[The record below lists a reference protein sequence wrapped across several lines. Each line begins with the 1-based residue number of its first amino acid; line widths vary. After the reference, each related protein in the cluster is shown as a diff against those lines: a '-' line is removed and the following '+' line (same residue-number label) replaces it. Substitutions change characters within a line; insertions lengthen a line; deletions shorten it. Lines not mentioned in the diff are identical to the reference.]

1 VETKSKRWW
10 ASPYL
15 LGYIAVYAIF
25 LAWMHR
31 TERFDL
37 GEPLLVLGIVG
48 VGFTVIAWLLT
59 RRVTPFPFSVRQPA
73 RETLLLAVYLVG
85 LAAFIA
91 WGFSAI
97 DRAVPAQPAQ
107 SAAILGAKLIV
118 FVFIPLAL
126 FRALWGYRF
135 QDFFSPSPEW
145 RRHVLP
151 CLGMTAV
158 LILFQLVFGRG
169 LAEIRHSGL
178 SAGMLAMGV
187 PLAFVWLM
195 LEVGLVE
202 EFFFRVLLQSRLAA
216 WLDSETGGIVLMS
229 LLFGLAH
236 APGLY
241 FRTGKTLEGL
251 GPHPSWLM
259 AVGYSIVVTSVT
271 GFFLG
276 VLWARTRN
284 LVLLMVVHAAT
295 DLVPNLVPMI
305 KNWL

>member
-1 VETKSKRWW
+1 MTSSSKRWW

-15 LGYIAVYAIF
+15 LGYVVVYAAF
-25 LAWMHR
+25 LFWMHR
-31 TERFDL
+31 AEGFDL
-37 GEPLLVLGIVG
+37 AEPLLVLGIVG
-48 VGFTVIAWLLT
+48 VGFTALAWLLT
-59 RRVTPFPFSVRQPA
+59 RRVTPFPFTVRQPA

-97 DRAVPAQPAQ
+97 DRAVPSQPAQ
-107 SAAILGAKLIV
+107 SAAILAAKLIA
-118 FVFIPLAL
+118 FVLIPFLL
-126 FRALWGYRF
+126 FRALWGYRAN
-135 QDFFSPSPEW
+135 DFYSPSPER
-145 RRHVLP
+145 RRHLLP
-151 CLGMTAV
+151 MLGMTLL

-169 LAEIRHSGL
+169 LGEMQHSGL
-178 SAGMLAMGV
+178 SSWVLAVGA
-187 PLAFVWLM
+187 PLAFLWLM

-216 WLDSETGGIVLMS
+216 WLKSEVGGVVLMA

-236 APGLY
+236 APGFY
-241 FRTGKTLEGL
+241 FRTGKTLEAL
-251 GPHPSWLM
+251 GPHPSALM
-259 AVGYSIVVTSVT
+259 AVGYAIVVTSAT

-284 LVLLMVVHAAT
+284 LLLLMVIHAAG
-295 DLVPNLVPMI
+295 DLVPNLASML

>member
-1 VETKSKRWW
+1 MSPSRSWW
-10 ASPYL
+10 SSPYL
-15 LGYIAVYAIF
+15 LAYAGIYAVF
-25 LAWMHR
+25 LVWVYRAEH
-31 TERFDL
+31 FHL
-37 GEPLLVLGIVG
+37 SQPLLVLGIVG
-48 VGFTVIAWLLT
+48 VGFTALAWLLT
-59 RRVTPFPFSVRQPA
+59 RRVTPFPFAVRQPA

-91 WGFSAI
+91 WGFNAI
-97 DRAVPAQPAQ
+97 NRAAPTQPLQ
-107 SAAILGAKLIV
+107 SVAVLAAKLV
-118 FVFIPLAL
+118 AFVLLPFAL
-126 FRALWGYRF
+126 FRALWGYRLG
-135 QDFFSPSPEW
+135 DFFSPSPEW
-145 RRHVLP
+145 RRHLLP
-151 CLGMTAV
+151 CLGMTLV
-158 LILFQLVFGRG
+158 LVLFQLVFGSG
-169 LAEIRHSGL
+169 LSEIRHAGL
-178 SAGMLAMGV
+178 PAWALAVGV

-216 WLDSETGGIVLMS
+216 WLKSEVGGVVLMA

-241 FRTGKTLEGL
+241 FRTGKTLEGV
-251 GPHPSWLM
+251 GPHPSVLM
-259 AVGYSIVVTSVT
+259 AVGYAIVVTSVT

-284 LVLLMVVHAAT
+284 LLLLMVIHAAT

>member
-1 VETKSKRWW
+1 MSQRPWW
-10 ASPYL
+10 SSPYL
-15 LGYIAVYAIF
+15 LAYAAVYAVV
-25 LAWMHR
+25 LVWLHR
-31 TERFDL
+31 AEHFHL
-37 GEPLLVLGIVG
+37 SQPLLVLGFVG

-59 RRVTPFPFSVRQPA
+59 RRVAPFPFTVRQPA
-73 RETLLLAVYLVG
+73 RETLLLAVYLVA

-91 WGFSAI
+91 WGFNAI
-97 DRAVPAQPAQ
+97 NRAAPTQPLQ
-107 SAAILGAKLIV
+107 SVAVLAAKLV
-118 FVFIPLAL
+118 AFVLIPFVL
-126 FRALWGYRF
+126 FHTLWGYRF
-135 QDFFSPSPEW
+135 RDFFSPSPQW
-145 RRHVLP
+145 RRHILP
-151 CLGMTAV
+151 CLGMTLV
-158 LILFQLVFGRG
+158 LVLFQFVFGRG
-169 LAEIRHSGL
+169 LAEIRNSGL
-178 SAGMLAMGV
+178 PPWALIAGV

-216 WLDSETGGIVLMS
+216 WLDSEAGGIVLMS

-241 FRTGKTLEGL
+241 FRTGKTLEGI

-284 LVLLMVVHAAT
+284 LLLMMVVHAAT
-295 DLVPNLVPMI
+295 DLVPNFVPML

>member
-1 VETKSKRWW
+1 MGPSYKSGL
-10 ASPYL
+10 YL
-15 LGYIAVYAIF
+15 AGYALVYAVF
-25 LAWMHR
+25 LVWMHR
-31 TERFDL
+31 AEGFDV

-48 VGFTVIAWLLT
+48 IGFTAIAWLLT
-59 RRVTPFPFSVRQPA
+59 RHVTPFPFSVRQPS
-73 RETLLLAVYLVG
+73 RESLLLAAYLVA

-97 DRAVPAQPAQ
+97 DRAVPTQPAQ
-107 SAAILGAKLIV
+107 SAAILAGKLAA
-118 FVFIPLAL
+118 FVLLPLAL
-126 FRALWGYRF
+126 FRFLWGYRF
-135 QDFFSPSPEW
+135 HDFFAPSPDW
-145 RRHVLP
+145 RRHILP
-151 CLGMTAV
+151 ALGMTLV

-169 LAEIRHSGL
+169 LGEIRQSGL
-178 SAGMLAMGV
+178 PGWALAVGA

-241 FRTGKTLEGL
+241 FRTGKTLEAV

-259 AVGYSIVVTSVT
+259 AVGYSIVITSLT

-284 LVLLMVVHAAT
+284 LLLMMVVHAAT

-305 KNWL
+305 KNWF